1 MLEKILH
8 YQIKYSK
15 ILLFFMLLLIG
26 FSAYTATGIK
36 INPDLGALVDK
47 DSEYNTNDRI
57 MSNAFGVNDAL
68 LVLVSVDKESKIS
81 NGVRDMNSD
90 SVISYVEVLKET
102 LAQSPYYVSITPN
115 QISDSSEMLYFAI
128 SLNSPTE
135 IGSFQTV
142 LSELEY
148 LVSEAGAPPGVDV
161 KITGMPVMMDRI
173 AGYLIGDSL
182 NTVLI
187 TIIFIVVI
195 LYLYSRDLVFTLIT
209 VATPVSSLILL
220 GAFMTILGINIT
232 ITLAAVG
239 VLVLGLGAD
248 YGIHIATHY
257 SAARKEHDNHEAALI
272 NTIKDLALPITASFV
287 TTLAGF
293 VALTLGVSPSSQ
305 SQGIVLS
312 LAIAIIYATSFA
324 LFPVLI
330 TVFANHVTFKPNV
343 VFDKIMLG
351 LGKFAVWQTLYAK
364 KILWG
369 LGFLTIIMMYN
380 ASNVEFSNS
389 NSNWIPTDDEVSNS
403 FSEINF
409 AYGQSETITYILTS
423 TSGDLRDANVKRD
436 VDKLVAA
443 VRGVP
448 YVDLVINPFEGLD
461 YDSNEIYD
469 SVTGTHVGMT
479 YFNRDYTMMRI
490 VVNSQNPIQ
499 DADGKS
505 LWLAELKRIGNLYPV
520 YNTEISYFGD
530 AVRFDEL
537 TDSLQKDASVTT
549 LTGFALVFL
558 VASFIYAS
566 LSVGFLALFPILI
579 AVIWTVGLMSIFSV
593 PFTTLSTGIVS
604 LVLGVGVDFS
614 IHLVDGIKKY
624 LAKGHRISE
633 SIQYTFSTSG
643 KAIILASITTMVG
656 FSALLLAKLLGTQR
670 MGMSLSLS
678 ILAVFIVTFTMVPAI
693 MTLLNKD
700 TNKNKS
706 KNLNLKNSK
715 KLNVDFKN
723 SNSSKK
729 LNKKST
735 NKVHVSIKNDE

>member
-1 MLEKILH
+1 VYFFGEYKRMLEKILH

-26 FSAYTATGIK
+26 FSAYIATNVK
-36 INPDLGALVDK
+36 INPDLGALVDAN
-47 DSEYNTNDRI
+47 SEYNNNDRV

-68 LVLVSVDKESKIS
+68 LVLVSVDKDSKIS
-81 NGVRDMNSD
+81 NGIRDMSD
-90 SVISYVEVLKET
+90 EAVTSYVEVLKET
-102 LAQSPYYVSITPN
+102 LEQSPYHVSITPN
-115 QISDSSEMLYFAI
+115 RVSDSKEMLYFAI
-128 SLNSPTE
+128 QLNSPTE

-142 LSELEY
+142 LSELNY
-148 LVSEAGAPPGVDV
+148 LASEAGAPPGVDV

-173 AGYLIGDSL
+173 SGYLIGDSL

-187 TIIFIVVI
+187 TILFIVII

-220 GAFMTILGINIT
+220 GAFMAVLGINIT

-248 YGIHIATHY
+248 YGIHISTHY
-257 SAARKEHDNHEAALI
+257 SAARKEHDNHEDALI
-272 NTIKDLALPITASFV
+272 ETIKDLALPITASFV

-312 LAIAIIYATSFA
+312 LGISIIYALTFA
-324 LFPVLI
+324 MFPVLM
-330 TVFANHVTFKPNV
+330 TVFANHVTFKPNI
-343 VFDKIMLG
+343 VFDKIMTG
-351 LGKFAVWQTLYAK
+351 LGKVAVWQTLYAK
-364 KILWG
+364 KILWV
-369 LGFLTIIMMYN
+369 LGFFTIIMMYH

-403 FSEINF
+403 FSEINY
-409 AYGQSETITYILTS
+409 AYGQSESLTYILTS
-423 TSGDLRDANVKRD
+423 KSGDLRDANVKRD
-436 VDKLVAA
+436 VDKLVLA
-443 VRGVP
+443 VEGLP
-448 YVDLVINPFEGLD
+448 YVDSVINPFDDVD

-469 SVTGTHVGMT
+469 LVTDTEFGMT

-490 VVNSQNPIQ
+490 VVYSQNPIQ
-499 DADGKS
+499 DAAGKS
-505 LWLAELKRIGNLYPV
+505 ILLAELKSIGNLYPI
-520 YNTEISYFGD
+520 YNTDISYYGD

-537 TDSLQKDASVTT
+537 SDSLQTDAAVTT
-549 LTGFALVFL
+549 LSGFALVFL
-558 VASFIYAS
+558 VASLIYAS
-566 LSVGFLALFPILI
+566 VSVGFLALFPILI
-579 AVIWTVGLMSIFSV
+579 AVIWTVGFMSIFSV

-614 IHLVDGIKKY
+614 IHLVDGIKRY
-624 LAKGHRISE
+624 LGRGYKIADA
-633 SIQYTFSTSG
+633 IQSTFSTSG

-678 ILAVFIVTFTMVPAI
+678 ILAIFIVTFTMIPAI
-693 MTLLNKD
+693 MTLLNKN
-700 TNKNKS
+700 TKKS
-706 KNLNLKNSK
+706 T
-715 KLNVDFKN
+715 
-723 SNSSKK
+723 KK
-729 LNKKST
+729 LNKKNT
-735 NKVHVSIKNDE
+735 DKVYEKIKNE